1 MRELLPRFST
11 KVMAITKPIKGIIG
25 ACLTPWGED
34 ERVNYEALKREID
47 FLAVDCDAISIAA
60 VEAAEYTMLSR
71 EDRKELLRIGTEMV
85 DKRVPVLL
93 GCSSPSPRE
102 VIELAEYAAKV
113 GGDMAQVLMPL
124 RPWGGQPTIAELMEF
139 FTQVASASPLP
150 IVVYHNPGP
159 GADPP
164 NDAFVKI
171 SEISNVR
178 YFKESSRDITKIS
191 RLIEQIDLAGKG
203 YYFTTMQPLLV
214 TLMMGGSGAT
224 MPPPGTRIGAQVVK
238 AFRAGDLE
246 GARFWQR
253 CFALFPGKWA
263 AYGLPPV
270 MKSAM
275 KHFGVDIGDPARPY
289 APVSPRDHAQI
300 GQFLRQVGM
309 LGEGA
314 PTPASL
320 KDSALTLAQEDT
332 FLR

>member
-1 MRELLPRFST
+1 
-11 KVMAITKPIKGIIG
+11 MAIPINQPVKGIIG
-25 ACLTPWGED
+25 ACLTPFNDD
-34 ERVNYEALKREID
+34 ERVNFDALQKEID
-47 FLAVDCDAISIAA
+47 FVVADCDAISIAA

-71 EDRKELLRIGTEMV
+71 EERKELLRVATEMV
-85 DKRVPVLL
+85 GKRRPVIL
-93 GCSSPSPRE
+93 GVSSPSPRE

-113 GGDMAQVLMPL
+113 GGDMVQVLMPL

-139 FTQVASASPLP
+139 YTQVASASPLP
-150 IVVYHNPGP
+150 VVAYHNPGP

-164 NDAFVKI
+164 QDAFVRI
-171 SEISNVR
+171 SEISNIR

-203 YYFTTMQPLLV
+203 HYFTTMQPLLV

-224 MPPPGTRIGAQVVK
+224 MPPPGTRIGAQVLR
-238 AFRAGDLE
+238 AFRDGNLE
-246 GARFWQR
+246 QARFWQR

-275 KHFGVDIGDPARPY
+275 KHFGVDLGNPSRPY
-289 APVSPRDHAQI
+289 SPVSPRDHAQI
-300 GQFLRQVGM
+300 GQFLRQVGIV
-309 LGEGA
+309 GEGA
-314 PTPASL
+314 PTVTSL
-320 KDSALTLAQEDT
+320 KEAAHTLAQEDT

>member
-1 MRELLPRFST
+1 MPL
-11 KVMAITKPIKGIIG
+11 AKPIKGIIG
-25 ACLTPWGED
+25 ACLTPFGED
-34 ERVNYEALKREID
+34 ERVNYDALKREID
-47 FLAVDCDAISIAA
+47 FIVSDCDAISIAA

-85 DKRVPVLL
+85 DKRIPVLL

-102 VIELAEYAAKV
+102 VIEFAEYAATV

-139 FTQVASASPLP
+139 FIQVASASPIP

-203 YYFTTMQPLLV
+203 YYFTTMQPLLA

-246 GARFWQR
+246 QARFWQR

-270 MKSAM
+270 MKSAL
-275 KHFGVDIGDPARPY
+275 KHFGVDIGEPSRPY
-289 APVSPRDHAQI
+289 SPVSPRDHAQI
-300 GQFLRQVGM
+300 GQFLRQVG
-309 LGEGA
+309 LIGETG

-320 KDSALTLAQEDT
+320 TDAALTLAQEDT

>member
-1 MRELLPRFST
+1 MPLTE
-11 KVMAITKPIKGIIG
+11 PIKGIIG
-25 ACLTPWGED
+25 ACLTPFGDD
-34 ERVNYEALKREID
+34 ERVNFDALKRVID
-47 FLAVDCDAISIAA
+47 FIVADCDAISIAA

-71 EDRKELLRIGTEMV
+71 EERKELLRLGTAMV
-85 DKRVPVLL
+85 DKRKPVIL
-93 GCSSPSPRE
+93 GVSSPSPRE
-102 VIELAEYAAKV
+102 VIELAEYAASV
-113 GGDMAQVLMPL
+113 GGDLVQVLMPL

-139 FTQVASASPLP
+139 YTQVASASPLP
-150 IVVYHNPGP
+150 VVAYHNPGP

-164 NDAFVKI
+164 QDAFVRI
-171 SEISNVR
+171 SEINNIR

-203 YYFTTMQPLLV
+203 HYFTTMQPLLA

-224 MPPPGTRIGAQVVK
+224 MPPPGTRIGTEVVR
-238 AFRAGDLE
+238 AFRAGDIE
-246 GARFWQR
+246 RARFWQR

-275 KHFGVDIGDPARPY
+275 KHFGVDIGEPSRPY

-300 GQFLRQVGM
+300 GQFLRQVGL

-314 PTPASL
+314 PTNLSL
-320 KDSALTLAQEDT
+320 KEAAEKLRQEDT

>member
-1 MRELLPRFST
+1 
-11 KVMAITKPIKGIIG
+11 MALTKPIKGIIG
-25 ACLTPWGED
+25 ACLTPFGDD
-34 ERVNYEALKREID
+34 ERVNYSALEKEID
-47 FLAVDCDAISIAA
+47 FLAADCDAISLAA

-85 DKRVPVLL
+85 DRRVPVLI

-102 VIELAEYAAKV
+102 VLELAEYGATI
-113 GGDMAQVLMPL
+113 GGDLAQVLMPL

-139 FTQVASASPLP
+139 YTQVAGASPLP
-150 IVVYHNPGP
+150 IVCYHNPGP

-164 NDAFVKI
+164 QDAFVKI
-171 SEISNVR
+171 SEIDNIR

-191 RLIEQIDLAGKG
+191 RLIEQIDLAGRG
-203 YYFTTMQPLLV
+203 HYFTTMQPLLV
-214 TLMMGGSGAT
+214 TLMLGGSGAT
-224 MPPPGTRIGAQVVK
+224 MPPPGTRIGAQIVK

-246 GARFWQR
+246 SARFWAR
-253 CFALFPGKWA
+253 CYALFPGKWA

-275 KHFGVDIGDPARPY
+275 KHFGVDLGDPSRPY

-300 GQFLRQVGM
+300 GQFLRQVGL

-314 PTPASL
+314 PTPEALLDASN
-320 KDSALTLAQEDT
+320 TLRQEDT